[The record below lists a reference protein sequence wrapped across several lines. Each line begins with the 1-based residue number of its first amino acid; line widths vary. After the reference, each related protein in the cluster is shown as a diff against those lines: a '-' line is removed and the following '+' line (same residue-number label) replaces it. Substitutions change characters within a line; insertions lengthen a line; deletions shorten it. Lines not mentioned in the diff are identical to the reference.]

1 MRQMILLWTIA
12 GVISKITKT
21 SLNLLV
27 ISSFKNNELEQDWG
41 YIGRG
46 GSIPR
51 YGLSS
56 PYMIGDVKM

>member
-41 YIGRG
+41 YIGRVNPKVWFKF
-46 GSIPR
+46 SLYDR
-51 YGLSS
+51 
-56 PYMIGDVKM
+56 